1 MCLQKQRVDS
11 KETEKLV
18 ANMRKCSQKAMDCEV
33 KIESLV
39 AKNG

>member
-11 KETEKLV
+11 KKTEKLV

>member
-1 MCLQKQRVDS
+1 MCHQKKRVDS

-18 ANMRKCSQKAMDCEV
+18 ANMRKCSQRTMDCEV